1 VLTIASTEQR
11 LNEIEEGSYGIVFR
25 ARCKT
30 TGDIVALKKLKMDKE
45 KNGFPI
51 TSLREIQTL
60 MTANHENIVR
70 VREVV
75 VGDTLTQCV
84 LFSSPL
90 SPFILTRTKPFPL
103 AQSLHRHGLRRT

>member
-1 VLTIASTEQR
+1 MLRGACARTFNHSVTLRPLTRFSRRQR

-30 TGDIVALKKLKMDKE
+30 TNAIVALKKLKMDKE

-60 MTANHENIVR
+60 MVAEHDNIVR
-70 VREVV
+70 VREIV
-75 VGDTLTQCV
+75 VGDTLTQ
-84 LFSSPL
+84 
-90 SPFILTRTKPFPL
+90 
-103 AQSLHRHGLRRT
+103 

>member
-1 VLTIASTEQR
+1 MPLQR

-75 VGDTLTQCV
+75 VGDTLTQSASHSP
-84 LFSSPL
+84 LFSRSFDPEL
-90 SPFILTRTKPFPL
+90 IHNRSI
-103 AQSLHRHGLRRT
+103 